1 MQNNDSHIIDR
12 DDIIIGICKE
22 MLAGNPF
29 VIYLNGEGPCATSL
43 GLYALLDK
51 LCQRLNYDGSKISI
65 KTCNL
70 LEKHPVYGIVV
81 EPQMVYLESARKF
94 CQSQSMVQKDFDIN
108 FKHFGHFIGHGNI
121 HRLHIASCLQKN
133 FEDKSLSSYHY
144 KMGEEYHKI
153 FVGLEDMMFLS
164 YHEEEI
170 DQALHFLKSCPRV
183 LDVIDQYP
191 ILNPTT
197 FNITKIYHK
206 FFVEIASMTYFSG
219 NTFYIDEKIW
229 RPIIMRT
236 PFMVQGPQYFLIN
249 LRKLGFRTFDQWWD
263 EGYSEDPGRCQVDGI
278 IENIK
283 KLSNYS
289 QHDLYE
295 MYQEMQGILE
305 HNQSLLMSLSKED
318 FLSICNT

>member
-22 MLAGNPF
+22 MFAGNPF
-29 VIYLNGEGPCATSL
+29 VINLNNEGPCATSL

-51 LCQRLNYDGSKISI
+51 LCQRLNYNGSKISI

-70 LEKHPVYGIVV
+70 LEKHPVYDIVV
-81 EPQMVYLESARKF
+81 EPQMWYLKSARKF
-94 CQSQSMVQKDFDIN
+94 CQQQSNVQKDFNKD
-108 FKHFGHFIGHGNI
+108 FKHFGHFIGHGNEY
-121 HRLHIASCLQKN
+121 RLHLASWLDKKFGDKCLN
-133 FEDKSLSSYHY
+133 SYHY
-144 KMGEEYHKI
+144 QQGNEYHRI
-153 FVGLEDMMFLS
+153 FVGLEDMMFMS
-164 YHEEEI
+164 YSEEEI
-170 DQALHFLKSCPRV
+170 DTALDFLKSCPRRV
-183 LDVIDQYP
+183 DVIDEYP

-206 FFVEIASMTYFSG
+206 FFVEIASMTYFTG

-236 PFMVQGPQYFLIN
+236 PFMVQGPQYFLKH
-249 LRKLGFRTFDQWWD
+249 LRELGFRTFDQWWD
-263 EGYSEDPGRCQVDGI
+263 EGYSEDPGRSQVDGI

-305 HNQSLLMSLSKED
+305 HNQNLLMSLSKKD